1 MNIQTKAKLAKAVIV
16 LIFVFFLL
24 IILGTCNE
32 EKKPKTKAE
41 IEQMHKDSI
50 QEARDKQIN
59 LALMG
64 LEKLVKENMKN
75 PDSYDMI
82 KKDYDHKDTL
92 DTVKMY
98 VKFRGDNSFGGKSVS
113 RVDAV
118 YSIKKDAL
126 DIVNQST
133 E

>member
-1 MNIQTKAKLAKAVIV
+1 MNIQTKAKLAKAVVV

-24 IILGTCNE
+24 IILGTCNQ

-41 IEQMHKDSI
+41 IEKMHKDSI

-118 YSIKKDAL
+118 YSMKKDAL